1 MKKIGY
7 IFLVCILLTAS
18 LAGCSTRSPED
29 EDRLKE
35 LAETQVTEYQGKDL
49 SSILEFRDNSIK
61 GTQQID
67 IEAYKLT
74 IDGLVDTPLALTYDE
89 VLSHQSYTKLVT
101 LYCVEGWDV
110 DILWEGILL
119 KDLFAEA
126 GVQSDAV
133 TVIFHSEDGYTTS
146 LPLQT
151 ILDKNIMIAYN
162 MNGLEL
168 PPELGFP
175 FQLVAEEKLGYKWAK
190 WITRIEL
197 SSDANYKGYWE
208 QRGYSNEAD
217 VED

>member
-1 MKKIGY
+1 MKKI
-7 IFLVCILLTAS
+7 IIILAALILFMTGLS
-18 LAGCSTRSPED
+18 GCVTKNDTD
-29 EDRLKE
+29 EGHLQE

-74 IDGLVDTPLALTYDE
+74 IDGLVDMPLALTYDE

-101 LYCVEGWDV
+101 LNCVEGWSV

-168 PPELGFP
+168 PAELGFP

>member
-1 MKKIGY
+1 MKKI
-7 IFLVCILLTAS
+7 IIILVALILIMTGLS
-18 LAGCSTRSPED
+18 GCVTKNETD
-29 EDRLKE
+29 EDHLKE
-35 LAETQVTEYQGKDL
+35 LAETQITDYEGKDL

-119 KDLFAEA
+119 KDLFVEA

>member
-7 IFLVCILLTAS
+7 IFLACILLTAS
-18 LAGCSTRSPED
+18 LAGCATRNETD
-29 EDRLKE
+29 EEHLKE
-35 LAETQVTEYQGKDL
+35 LAETQITEYQGKDL

-67 IEAYKLT
+67 IETYKLT
-74 IDGLVDTPLALTYDE
+74 IDGLVDTPLTLTYDE

-101 LYCVEGWDV
+101 LNCVEGWSV

-126 GVQSDAV
+126 GVQPDAV

-151 ILDKNIMIAYN
+151 ILDKNIMIAYK

-217 VED
+217 VEN